1 MHPAPTK
8 SRSEFPSTFVLGRF
22 LTSIPR
28 SAYSAS
34 RKTLRYPDH
43 PGCLRVFQRTCHV
56 SERLDVERSYHVFE
70 RLTSATTNS
79 ITGTSISTPTTVA
92 SVAPD

>member
-34 RKTLRYPDH
+34 RKTLR
-43 PGCLRVFQRTCHV
+43 
-56 SERLDVERSYHVFE
+56 
-70 RLTSATTNS
+70 
-79 ITGTSISTPTTVA
+79 STPQNTPLPYLTWNI
-92 SVAPD
+92 PIYGINGYMNLNHHNFMLRLPT